1 VFKTLGTNSSYF
13 QIHTKREKEG
23 EEQGIRERPLYMA
36 KKKHHL
42 LKGSQALPA
51 RPSGGGGSD
60 ISVSPHS
67 IILPLLHTH
76 FIYT

>member
-1 VFKTLGTNSSYF
+1 
-13 QIHTKREKEG
+13 
-23 EEQGIRERPLYMA
+23 
-36 KKKHHL
+36 L

-51 RPSGGGGSD
+51 RPSGGGGGVGSGGGSG